1 MAGTASFYWYDLETF
16 GTDPARDRIAQFAG
30 LRTDPEFNPIGPP
43 DVLYCRPSDD
53 VVPHPEA
60 CLVTGITPQRA
71 AELGVP
77 ENAFISAI
85 HRIFMQPGTCVL
97 GYNTLRFDDEMLR
110 HAFYRNLYDPYARE
124 WKAGN
129 SRWDVIDLARLA
141 QALRPDGIEWPRDP
155 EGFPVFK
162 LERLAAANGIQH
174 ESAHD
179 ALSDVRAT
187 VGFAKLIA
195 ERQPRLFKFAL
206 ENRARQAA
214 ERLLALGTWQP
225 VLHVSEKFPASRQCI
240 ACVLPLC
247 RHPRIATRVI
257 VFDLARDPAQLLDL
271 SVDEIRQR
279 LFTPSAELPEGAE
292 RIPLK
297 GVHTNR
303 CPVVVPT
310 SALRSADAERLG
322 IDAALCRERARWVQ
336 DHADDIVPKV
346 SAAFEA
352 DLPSESGLDP
362 ELMLY
367 RGGFIPDADRR
378 ALDRVHR
385 LAPDQLARYRPQ
397 FVDGRFGEL
406 LFRFRARNFPETL
419 NAEERERWA
428 AFRRGRLDGEGGGL
442 SLAEFFSRIDR
453 LRSQESDA
461 GRRAILDALEAY
473 GRNLSG

>member
-1 MAGTASFYWYDLETF
+1 MAGASSFYWYDLETF

-30 LRTDPEFNPIGPP
+30 LRTDLEFNPIGPP

-53 VVPHPEA
+53 MVPHPEA

-77 ENAFISAI
+77 ENEFISAI
-85 HRIFMQPGTCVL
+85 YRIFMQPGTCVL

-155 EGFPVFK
+155 QGFPVFK
-162 LERLAAANGIQH
+162 LDRLAAASGIRH

-187 VGFAKLIA
+187 VGFAKLVG

-206 ENRARQAA
+206 ENRAKHAV

-225 VLHVSEKFPASRQCI
+225 VLHVSEKFSASRQCI

-257 VFDLARDPAQLLDL
+257 VFDLACDPAQLLDL
-271 SVDEIRQR
+271 PGEEIRRR
-279 LFTPSAELPEGAE
+279 LFTRAADLPEGIE

-310 SALRSADAERLG
+310 SALRPTDAERLG
-322 IDAALCRERARWVQ
+322 IDLAICRERARWVR
-336 DHADDIVPKV
+336 DHAGDILPKV
-346 SAAFEA
+346 SVAFEA
-352 DLPSESGLDP
+352 ELPAEPGLDP
-362 ELMLY
+362 ELLLY
-367 RGGFIPDADRR
+367 RGGFTVDADRR
-378 ALDRVHR
+378 ALDRVHT
-385 LAPDQLARYRPQ
+385 LSPEQLARYRPQ
-397 FVDGRFGEL
+397 FADGRFGEL
-406 LFRFRARNFPETL
+406 LFRYRARNFPDTL
-419 NAEERERWA
+419 NSEEQERWA

-461 GRRAILDALEAY
+461 GKQAILDALEAY

>member
-1 MAGTASFYWYDLETF
+1 MDGAPSFYWYDLETF

-30 LRTDPEFNPIGPP
+30 LRTDLEFNPIGPP

-53 VVPHPEA
+53 MVPYPDA
-60 CLVTGITPQRA
+60 CLVTGITPQYA

-77 ENAFISAI
+77 ESAFIATI
-85 HRIFMQPGTCVL
+85 HRIFMRPGTCVL

-124 WKAGN
+124 WKGGN
-129 SRWDVIDLARLA
+129 SRWDVIDLARLT
-141 QALRPDGIEWPRDP
+141 QALRPDGIEWPRDSL
-155 EGFPVFK
+155 GSPVFK
-162 LERLAAANGIQH
+162 LERLAAANGIRH

-187 VGFAKLIA
+187 VAFARLIA
-195 ERQPRLFKFAL
+195 ERQPRLFQFAL
-206 ENRARQAA
+206 ESRAKGAV
-214 ERLLALGTWQP
+214 ERLLALGAWQP
-225 VLHVSEKFPASRQCI
+225 VLHVSEKFSASRHCI

-257 VFDLARDPAQLLDL
+257 VFDLASDPAQLSDL
-271 SVDEIRQR
+271 SVDEIRHR
-279 LFTPSAELPEGAE
+279 LFTPSAELPAATG
-292 RIPLK
+292 RLPLK

-303 CPVVVPT
+303 CPVVVPM
-310 SALRSADAERLG
+310 SALRPADGERLG
-322 IDAALCRERARWVQ
+322 IDAVLCRRRARWLQ
-336 DHADDIVPKV
+336 DHAEDIIPKI
-346 SAAFEA
+346 SAAFEVDA
-352 DLPSESGLDP
+352 SFEAASDP

-378 ALDRVHR
+378 ALDQVHR
-385 LAPDQLARYRPQ
+385 LTPDQLAHYRPR
-397 FVDGRFGEL
+397 FVDGRFDEL

-428 AFRRGRLDGEGGGL
+428 AFRRARLAGIGGGL

-461 GRRAILDALEAY
+461 GKRAILDALEVY